1 MTNKSP
7 SIFLCTLQYVEFL
20 SAPKSQTFLVASK
33 FKSLIKSN
41 MLFTFAGLVNLKQL
55 DLGFNNISEIEKD
68 AFKYLK
74 NLEVIT
80 LRRNRLT
87 VLSDW
92 TRPLLNLK
100 TLDISQNLLVQLA
113 SEVSLHNVEVFI
125 FD

>member
-1 MTNKSP
+1 M
-7 SIFLCTLQYVEFL
+7 FFVR
-20 SAPKSQTFLVASK
+20 
-33 FKSLIKSN
+33 
-41 MLFTFAGLVNLKQL
+41 FAGLVNLKQL

-80 LRRNRLT
+80 LRRNSLT

-100 TLDISQNLLVQLA
+100 TLDISQNLLVQLT
-113 SEVSLHNVEVFI
+113 STVSLHNVEVPIWNQIHII
-125 FD
+125 FYENSNF

>member
-1 MTNKSP
+1 
-7 SIFLCTLQYVEFL
+7 
-20 SAPKSQTFLVASK
+20 
-33 FKSLIKSN
+33 
-41 MLFTFAGLVNLKQL
+41 MLFIFAGLVNLKQL

-113 SEVSLHNVEVFI
+113 STVSLHNIEVSI
-125 FD
+125 YD